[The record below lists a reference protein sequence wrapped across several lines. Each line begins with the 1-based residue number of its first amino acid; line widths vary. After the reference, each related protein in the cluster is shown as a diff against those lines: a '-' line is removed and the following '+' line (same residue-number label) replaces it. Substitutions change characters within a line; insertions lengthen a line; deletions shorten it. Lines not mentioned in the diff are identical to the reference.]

1 MGNVVLKYV
10 RQLRSVRFSAIL
22 HEMRRCVNK
31 TGDNMT
37 PAERIE
43 QRVEGLLKKLTLDEK
58 ISLLSGQD
66 IWNTVPVKRLGIPSI
81 TMTDGPHGV
90 RASHP
95 EVRRKAGPATAF
107 PTGISMGASWNSD
120 LIEQVGQA
128 LGEETRGMDCDILLG
143 PCVNIVRDP
152 RGGRNFETFS
162 EDPYLSGRTAVAY
175 IKGVQSRG
183 VGTSLKHYA
192 VNNYEMERFRA
203 SSRVD
208 ERTLREIYLPQFE
221 TAVKETQP
229 WTVMCSYNRINGI
242 YAGENDYLLN
252 EILRKEWGFEGA
264 VISDWGATHT
274 VFNSVAH
281 GLDLEMPG
289 PARYYK
295 LLGDAVRNWQI
306 DEQAVNEAARRVL
319 RLVALSGR
327 LDKKVFKGSVN
338 TKQHQSLA
346 RRLAEEAITLLKNDG
361 GVLPLDKAKVKSAA
375 VIGPNAAMAVVSGG
389 GSSRVEPP
397 YRVSPLEVLQ
407 EALGDKITYERGCD
421 NYDKP
426 FEVPRAWMTGPNG
439 NHGMR
444 GMMFLSPD
452 FTGEPIITQDTPGSE
467 FWWHSAWATH
477 GAPGSARWTTRLTI
491 PESGHYLFHLEHMGG
506 MRLYLDDELVLESH
520 APDPAT
526 STRFD
531 ASALATRELK
541 EGQSYEFRLDFVRYP
556 AQEIIAFKLGL
567 GLTFATGRDPRL
579 ERAVELAK
587 RCEVALVFVGYPD
600 AYETEGADRPSIG
613 LMGRQDELIAAVAA
627 ANPKTVVVL
636 NSGAPVSM
644 PWLEQ
649 VAAVVEAY
657 YPGLESGNAMARIL
671 LGEVNPSGKL
681 PVTFPVRLE
690 DSPAFINASYPG
702 CREVNYGEGTF
713 VGYRYYDK
721 KDVAPLFPFGHG
733 LSYTT
738 FAYSD
743 LKVAKKVK
751 AGERAE
757 VTVKVKNTGKLAGKE
772 VVQLY
777 VADLESALPR
787 PPRELKGFA
796 KVALKPGQSKT
807 VAFTLNE
814 RSLAYYDPV
823 KKGWVA
829 EPGEFEVMVGSSS
842 RDIRLKAKF
851 TLE

>member
-37 PAERIE
+37 PAGKTE
-43 QRVEGLLKKLTLDEK
+43 QRVEVLLKKLTLAEK

-66 IWNTVPVKRLGIPSI
+66 VWNTVPVKRLGIPSI

-90 RASHP
+90 RPSAP
-95 EVRRKAGPATAF
+95 ETGRKMGPVTAF
-107 PTGISMGASWNSD
+107 PTGISMGASWNPE
-120 LIEQVGQA
+120 LVEEVGQA

-192 VNNYEMERFRA
+192 ANNYEVERFRA
-203 SSRVD
+203 SSNVD
-208 ERTLREIYLPQFE
+208 ERTLREIYLAQFE
-221 TAVKETQP
+221 MAVKEAQP
-229 WTVMCSYNRINGI
+229 WTVMCSYNRINGV
-242 YAGENDYLLN
+242 YASQNDTLQN
-252 EILRKEWGFEGA
+252 KILKDEWGFQGA
-264 VISDWGATHT
+264 VISDWAANHT
-274 VFNSVAH
+274 IFESIAG

-289 PARYYK
+289 PAKYYK
-295 LLGDAVRNWQI
+295 LLRDAVEIWQI
-306 DEQAVNEAARRVL
+306 PAETVDNAVRRVL
-319 RLVALSGR
+319 KLILLSGR
-327 LDKKVFKGSVN
+327 MDKAISKGSVN
-338 TKQHQSLA
+338 TPEHQKLA
-346 RRLAEEAITLLKNDG
+346 RQLAEEAVTLLKNEG
-361 GVLPLDKAKVKSAA
+361 GVLPLSQEVKSIA
-375 VIGPNAAMAVVSGG
+375 VIGPNAAEAVIEGG
-389 GSSRVEPP
+389 GSSRVPP
-397 YRVSPLEVLQ
+397 LYRVSPLE
-407 EALGDKITYERGCD
+407 ALKRRLEGKVKVEFESGCD
-421 NYDKP
+421 NCDEPYTIPSSWLKDGLSGAFYEKADFSGEP
-426 FEVPRAWMTGPNG
+426 FEVRDGFGP
-439 NHGMR
+439 
-444 GMMFLSPD
+444 
-452 FTGEPIITQDTPGSE
+452 E
-467 FWWHSAWATH
+467 FWWHVAWSPMPVKPLA
-477 GAPGSARWTTRLTI
+477 ARWTGRLTV
-491 PESGHYLFHLEHMGG
+491 PEDGAYKFVLNNSGTARLLLDGKQILE
-506 MRLYLDDELVLESH
+506 RR
-520 APDPAT
+520 APT
-526 STRFD
+526 VEQWKVNVG
-531 ASALATRELK
+531 ASAVQKLK
-541 EGQSYEFRLDFVRYP
+541 GGKAYEFQIEYVRSP
-556 AQEIIAFKLGL
+556 EQELINYSLAI
-567 GLTFATGRDPRL
+567 GLTFAPHPDPRP

-644 PWLEQ
+644 PWLDK

-657 YPGLESGNAMARIL
+657 YPGMENGNAVASVL

-681 PVTFPVRLE
+681 PVTFPVCLE

-702 CREVNYGEGTF
+702 CREVNYGEGIF

-721 KDVAPLFPFGHG
+721 RDMYPLFPFGHG

-751 AGERAE
+751 AGERIK
-757 VTVKVKNTGKLAGKE
+757 VTVKVKNTGKMSGKE

-777 VADLESALPR
+777 VADPESALPR
-787 PPRELKGFA
+787 PPKELKGFV

-807 VAFTLNE
+807 VSFTLDE